1 MPDTQVLVVDDSS
14 TMRRIIINSLK
25 KLEFS
30 QVAEAENG
38 VEALEKL
45 SADTGLIVTDWN
57 MPVMNGLNFIKNVR
71 ANPEYTTVPIIMV
84 TTEAGKSEIVEAVR
98 NGVNNYIVKP
108 FTVQVLKEKIQSVL
122 DVELGDI
129 G

>member
-14 TMRRIIINSLK
+14 TMRRIIINSLR